1 MDADDISELFSGVG
15 PVRVRRMFSGFG
27 IFTDGM
33 MFALVIRDVV
43 YLKTDDAA
51 SSDFAREGLAPFEYL
66 AKGRRRVITSY
77 WRMPDRLYD
86 DPDELAEW
94 GRRAIAV
101 ARRAAEKKVKPPT
114 KPKRSSQR
122 KSSRTSRRRNAE
134 T

>member
-1 MDADDISELFSGVG
+1 MDADDIAELFSGLG

-27 IFTDGM
+27 IFVDGM

-43 YLKTDDAA
+43 YLKTDEAG
-51 SSDFAREGLAPFEYL
+51 SSDFAREGLAPFDYL
-66 AKGRRRVITSY
+66 AKGTRRVITSY

-101 ARRAAEKKVKPPT
+101 ARRSAEKKIKPP
-114 KPKRSSQR
+114 KRPKRSPQR
-122 KSSRTSRRRNAE
+122 KSSRASR
-134 T
+134 